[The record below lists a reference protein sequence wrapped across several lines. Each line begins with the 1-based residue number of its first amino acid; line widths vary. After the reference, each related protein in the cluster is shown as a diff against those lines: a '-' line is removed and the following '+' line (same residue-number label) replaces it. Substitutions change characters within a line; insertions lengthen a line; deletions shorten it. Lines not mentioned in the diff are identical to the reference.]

1 MPVKKSDVAVGMRIL
16 AEEDEQADYWGTVT
30 SVHPTYVMAD
40 YEGDTY
46 KVLFRDIVQV
56 DDAGA
61 APDAP
66 KPLPPLPPK
75 QDVSKQEAEAAAY
88 GSDPSRA
95 RDDRKVNTA
104 TKPDG
109 QKTRIE
115 EYRGLDIK
123 QRVARGFIKPGI
135 VVVWSRG
142 PSRRYHKDRLFV
154 VLNYTKNSNQTKVN
168 LAPLNGN
175 AASDGSKKY
184 DQFSGVPITQIEP
197 VFFAQPLHKIGGSN

>member
-1 MPVKKSDVAVGMRIL
+1 MAINKADIIVGSKVL
-16 AEEDEQADYWGTVT
+16 AEEDRAADYWGTVT

-46 KVLFRDIVQV
+46 KVLFRDVVEV
-56 DDAGA
+56 DNTGNDN
-61 APDAP
+61 AP
-66 KPLPPLPPK
+66 KALPPIPPK
-75 QDVSKQEAEAAAY
+75 QDQAKAEAEAAAY

-95 RDDRKVNTA
+95 RDDS
-104 TKPDG
+104 KPDQSNTG
-109 QKTRIE
+109 TKSRLD

-123 QRVARGFIKPGI
+123 QRVARGFIKPGT
-135 VVVWSRG
+135 VVVWSRAG
-142 PSRRYHKDRLFV
+142 TRRYHVDRLFV

-184 DQFSGVPITQIEP
+184 DQFTGVPITQIEP
-197 VFFAQPLHKIGGSN
+197 VFFGQPLRKMKGGN